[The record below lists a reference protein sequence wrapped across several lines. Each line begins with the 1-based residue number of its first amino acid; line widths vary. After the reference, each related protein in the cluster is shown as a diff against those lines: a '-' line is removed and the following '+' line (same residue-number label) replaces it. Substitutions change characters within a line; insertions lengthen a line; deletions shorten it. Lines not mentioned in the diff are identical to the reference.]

1 VTEEPGEPRAFDP
14 IGRQVNLTARATRA
28 LLDAALATAGATFAD
43 WTMLVT
49 LNARGPMVQR
59 DLARALGMIGP
70 SVVERIDRLES
81 AGLVARSPVPGDRR
95 ASLVSMTDA
104 GRARFG
110 ALHEAVRSSE
120 VALTSGIDPDDLRT
134 TMRVLA
140 EVAERAR
147 GLRESGKESGKAGEP
162 AEGVW

>member
-1 VTEEPGEPRAFDP
+1 MVKGTAGYDDRVTEEPGEPRAFDP

-59 DLARALGMIGP
+59 DLARSLGMIGP

-104 GRARFG
+104 GQLRFG
-110 ALHEAVRSSE
+110 VLHEAVRSSE
-120 VALTSGIDPDDLRT
+120 VALTSGIDPHDLQT

-140 EVAERAR
+140 AVAERAR
-147 GLRESGKESGKAGEP
+147 SLRTQQAG
-162 AEGVW
+162 

>member
-1 VTEEPGEPRAFDP
+1 MVKDFRGYDDRVTEEPGEPRGFDP

-28 LLDAALATAGATFAD
+28 LLDAALASAGATFAD
-43 WTMLVT
+43 WTTLVT
-49 LNARGPMVQR
+49 LNARGPLVQR
-59 DLARALGMIGP
+59 DLARALGVIGP

-81 AGLVARSPVPGDRR
+81 AGLVERSPVPGDRR

-104 GRARFG
+104 GRLRFR

-120 VALTSGIDPDDLRT
+120 VALTSGIDPGDLAIT
-134 TMRVLA
+134 IRVLA

-147 GLRESGKESGKAGEP
+147 ALRAQQAG
-162 AEGVW
+162 

>member
-1 VTEEPGEPRAFDP
+1 MTEEPVEPRGFDP

-43 WTMLVT
+43 WTTLVT

-59 DLARALGMIGP
+59 DLARSLGMIGP

-104 GRARFG
+104 GRTRFG
-110 ALHEAVRSSE
+110 VLHEAVRASE
-120 VALTSGIDPDDLRT
+120 VALTSGIDPGELVT

-147 GLRESGKESGKAGEP
+147 ALRTQQDGRLHA
-162 AEGVW
+162 VD